1 MKVIVLDTET
11 TNTLEEPIAYDF
23 GWAVIDL
30 DTDEVLRTRSFAVA
44 EIFLDKPFMAQ
55 AYFAEKIPAYWDE
68 IKSHKRKLAT
78 LRTVRFALLNDCKE
92 FGVEEIYA
100 HNARFDYRSATLTQ
114 RLVTCSKY
122 RYFFP
127 FGVKICDTL
136 EMARTAFRYD
146 ERYINFCLNN
156 DYLCQNGNPRFTAE
170 ILYRFLS
177 GDNQFNEEH
186 KGLDDV
192 LIEKEILKACRARGV
207 VDGRLW

>member
-11 TNTLEEPIAYDF
+11 TNSIEEPICYDI
-23 GWAVIDL
+23 GWAVVEAESGEIIK
-30 DTDEVLRTRSFAVA
+30 TESYAVA
-44 EIFLDKPFMAQ
+44 EIFLDRKLMEV
-55 AYFAEKIPAYWDE
+55 AYFADKIPSYWEE
-68 IKSHKRKLAT
+68 IKKGSRKLARLFT
-78 LRTVRFALLNDCKE
+78 IKRSLADDCKAYNI
-92 FGVEEIYA
+92 EEIYA

-136 EMARTAFRYD
+136 EMSRTAFRYD
-146 ERYINFCLNN
+146 EQYVNFCLNN
-156 DYLCQNGNPRFTAE
+156 DYLCKNGTPRFTAE

-177 GDNQFNEEH
+177 GNNQFSEEH

-207 VDGRLW
+207 VDGQLW